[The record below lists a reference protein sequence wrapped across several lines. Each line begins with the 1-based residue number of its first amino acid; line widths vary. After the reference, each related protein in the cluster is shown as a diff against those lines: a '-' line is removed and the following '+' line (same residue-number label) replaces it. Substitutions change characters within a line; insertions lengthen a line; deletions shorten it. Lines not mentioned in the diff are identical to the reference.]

1 MSELRTNK
9 IIPRDGLPSGA
20 YSGGIVQV
28 RHHIKSTTVTTTSS
42 SIIELH
48 SGTITP
54 TSASNKILIDV
65 RLRGHETT
73 GNARKWFMNVG
84 RSVGGGSQAYPFG
97 QYFCQNR
104 SQLSM
109 WGGYYP
115 MVTDTPGTTSEV
127 TYHVNIGPWG
137 GAAGTSFSINSMTG
151 DAEAAGSIII
161 LYEVSA

>member
-9 IIPRDGLPSGA
+9 ILPRDGLPSGA
-20 YSGGIVQV
+20 YGGGIIQV
-28 RHHIKSTTVTTTSS
+28 RTHVKSTTVTTTSS

-54 TSASNKILIDV
+54 TSASNKILVDV

-73 GNARKWFMNVG
+73 GNARKWFLNVG
-84 RSVGGGSQAYPFG
+84 RSVGGGAQAYPFG
-97 QYFCQNR
+97 QFFCQNR

-115 MVTDTPGTTSEV
+115 VVTDSPATTAEV

>member
-1 MSELRTNK
+1 MSEIRVNK
-9 IIPRDGLPSGA
+9 ILPRDGLPTGA
-20 YSGGIVQV
+20 YSGGIIQV
-28 RHHIKSTTVTTTSS
+28 RHHVKSTTVTTTSDS
-42 SIIELH
+42 VVELD
-48 SGTITP
+48 SATITP

-73 GNARKWFMNVG
+73 GNARKWFLNVG
-84 RSVGGGSQAYPFG
+84 RSVGGGTPVYPNG

-115 MVTDTPGTTSEV
+115 VVWDSPGTTSEV

-137 GAAGTSFSINSMTG
+137 GPAGTSFSINSMTG
-151 DAEAAGSIII
+151 DGEGGGSIIV
-161 LYEVSA
+161 LYEISA

>member
-9 IIPRDGLPSGA
+9 ILPRDGLPSGA
-20 YSGGIVQV
+20 YSGGIIQV
-28 RHHIKSTTVTTTSS
+28 RTHVKSTTVTTTANG
-42 SIIELH
+42 IIELH

-54 TSASNKILIDV
+54 TSSTNKILVDV

-73 GNARKWFMNVG
+73 GNARKWFLNVG
-84 RSVGGGSQAYPFG
+84 RSVGGGAQAYPFG
-97 QYFCQNR
+97 QFFCQNR

-115 MVTDTPGTTSEV
+115 VVTDSPNTISEV

-151 DAEAAGSIII
+151 DSEAAGSIIV

>member
-1 MSELRTNK
+1 MSTLRTNK
-9 IIPRDGLPSGA
+9 ILPRDGLPSGA
-20 YSGGIVQV
+20 YGGGIIQV
-28 RHHIKSTTVTTTSS
+28 RTHIKSTTVTTTANG
-42 SIIELH
+42 IIELH

-54 TSASNKILIDV
+54 TSATNKILVDV

-84 RSVGGGSQAYPFG
+84 RSVGGGAQAYPFG

-104 SQLSM
+104 SVLSM

-115 MVTDTPGTTSEV
+115 VVTDSPNTTNEV
-127 TYHVNIGPWG
+127 KYHVNIGPWG

-151 DAEAAGSIII
+151 DSEGAGLIMI

>member
-9 IIPRDGLPSGA
+9 ILPRDGLPSGA
-20 YSGGIVQV
+20 YSGGIIQV
-28 RHHIKSTTVTTTSS
+28 RTHVKSSTVTTTANG
-42 SIIELH
+42 IIELH

-54 TSASNKILIDV
+54 TSTTNKILVDV

-73 GNARKWFMNVG
+73 GNARKWFLNVG
-84 RSVGGGSQAYPFG
+84 RSVGGGAQAYPFG
-97 QYFCQNR
+97 QFFCQNR

-115 MVTDTPGTTSEV
+115 VVTDSPNTISEV

-151 DAEAAGSIII
+151 DAEAAGSIIV

>member
-1 MSELRTNK
+1 MSELRANK
-9 IIPRDGLPSGA
+9 ILPRDGLPTGA
-20 YSGGIVQV
+20 YSGGIIQV
-28 RHHIKSTTVTTTSS
+28 RTHVKSTTVTTTSS
-42 SIIELH
+42 NFVELH

-54 TSASNKILIDV
+54 ISASNKILIDV

-73 GNARKWFMNVG
+73 GNTRKWVLNVG
-84 RSVGGGSQAYPFG
+84 RTIGGGTAVYPFG
-97 QYFCQNR
+97 QFFCQNR
-104 SQLSM
+104 SLASM
-109 WGGYYP
+109 WSGYYP
-115 MVTDTPGTTSEV
+115 MVTDSPNTTSEV

>member
-1 MSELRTNK
+1 MSLLRANK
-9 IIPRDGLPSGA
+9 ILPRDGLPSGA
-20 YSGGIVQV
+20 YSGGIIQV
-28 RHHIKSTTVTTTSS
+28 RTHVKSTTVTTTAN

-54 TSASNKILIDV
+54 TSSTNKILVDV

-84 RSVGGGSQAYPFG
+84 RSIGGGSQFYPFN
-97 QYFCQNR
+97 QFFCQNR

-115 MVTDTPGTTSEV
+115 VVTDSPNTTSEV
-127 TYHVNIGPWG
+127 KYHVNIGPWG

-151 DAEAAGSIII
+151 DAEGGGLIMI

>member
-9 IIPRDGLPSGA
+9 ILPRDGLPSGA
-20 YSGGIVQV
+20 YSGGIIQV
-28 RHHIKSTTVTTTSS
+28 RTHVKSTTVTTTANG
-42 SIIELH
+42 IIELH

-54 TSASNKILIDV
+54 TSSTNKILVDV

-73 GNARKWFMNVG
+73 GNARKWFLNVG
-84 RSVGGGSQAYPFG
+84 RSVGGGAQAYPFG
-97 QYFCQNR
+97 QFFCQNR

-115 MVTDTPGTTSEV
+115 VVTDSPNTTSEV
-127 TYHVNIGPWG
+127 TYHINIGPWG
-137 GAAGTSFSINSMTG
+137 GPGGTSFSINSMTG
-151 DAEAAGSIII
+151 DAEAAGSIIV

>member
-9 IIPRDGLPSGA
+9 ILPRDGLPSGA
-20 YSGGIVQV
+20 YSGGIIQV
-28 RHHIKSTTVTTTSS
+28 RVHTTSTTVTTTSS
-42 SIIELH
+42 SIVELH
-48 SGTITP
+48 QGVITP

-73 GNARKWFMNVG
+73 GNTRKWFMNVG

-104 SQLSM
+104 SLASM

-115 MVTDTPGTTSEV
+115 VVTDTPGTTSEV
-127 TYHVNIGPWG
+127 KYHVNIGPWG
-137 GAAGTSFSINSMTG
+137 GPAGTSFSINSMTG
-151 DAEAAGSIII
+151 DGEGAGCQIV
-161 LYEVSA
+161 LYEVSG

>member
-1 MSELRTNK
+1 MSLLRANK
-9 IIPRDGLPSGA
+9 ILPRDGLPSGA
-20 YSGGIVQV
+20 YSGGIIQV
-28 RHHIKSTTVTTTSS
+28 KYHQKSSTVTTTSS

-54 TSASNKILIDV
+54 TSATNKILVDV

-84 RSVGGGSQAYPFG
+84 RSIGGGSQFYPFN
-97 QYFCQNR
+97 QFFCQNR

-115 MVTDTPGTTSEV
+115 VVTDSPNTTNEV

>member
-1 MSELRTNK
+1 MSLLRANK
-9 IIPRDGLPSGA
+9 ILPRDGLPTSA
-20 YSGGIVQV
+20 YGGGIIQV
-28 RHHIKSTTVTTTSS
+28 RYHQKSSTVTTTSS

-54 TSASNKILIDV
+54 TSSTNKILVDV
-65 RLRGHETT
+65 RVRGHETT

-84 RSVGGGSQAYPFG
+84 RSIGGGSQFYPFN
-97 QYFCQNR
+97 QFFCQNR

-115 MVTDTPGTTSEV
+115 VVTDSPNTTSEV
-127 TYHVNIGPWG
+127 KYHVNIGPWG

>member
-1 MSELRTNK
+1 MSELRANK
-9 IIPRDGLPSGA
+9 ILPRDGLPTGA
-20 YSGGIVQV
+20 YSGGIIQV
-28 RHHIKSTTVTTTSS
+28 RTHVKSSTVTTTSS
-42 SIIELH
+42 NFVELH

-54 TSASNKILIDV
+54 ISASNKILIDV

-73 GNARKWFMNVG
+73 GNTRKWVLNVG
-84 RSVGGGSQAYPFG
+84 RTIGGGTAVYPFG
-97 QYFCQNR
+97 QFFCQNR
-104 SQLSM
+104 SLASM
-109 WGGYYP
+109 WSGYYP
-115 MVTDTPGTTSEV
+115 MVTDSPNTTAEV

>member
-1 MSELRTNK
+1 MSTLGTNK
-9 IIPRDGLPSGA
+9 ILPRDGLPSGA
-20 YSGGIVQV
+20 YSGGIIQV
-28 RHHIKSTTVTTTSS
+28 RTHVKSTTVTTTAN

-54 TSASNKILIDV
+54 TSSTNKILVDV
-65 RLRGHETT
+65 RVRGHETT
-73 GNARKWFMNVG
+73 GKARKWFMNVG
-84 RSVGGGSQAYPFG
+84 RSIGGGSQFYPFN
-97 QYFCQNR
+97 QFFCQNR

-115 MVTDTPGTTSEV
+115 VVTDSPNTTSEV
-127 TYHVNIGPWG
+127 KYHVNIGPWG

-151 DAEAAGSIII
+151 DAEGGGLIMI

>member
-1 MSELRTNK
+1 MSLLRANK
-9 IIPRDGLPSGA
+9 ILPRDGLPSGA
-20 YSGGIVQV
+20 YSGGIIQV
-28 RHHIKSTTVTTTSS
+28 RTHVKSTTVTTTAN

-54 TSASNKILIDV
+54 TSSTNKILVDV
-65 RLRGHETT
+65 RVRGHETT

-84 RSVGGGSQAYPFG
+84 RSIGGGSQFYPFN
-97 QYFCQNR
+97 QFFCQNR

-115 MVTDTPGTTSEV
+115 VVTDSPNTTSEV
-127 TYHVNIGPWG
+127 KYHVNIGPWG

-151 DAEAAGSIII
+151 DAEGGGLIMI

>member
-1 MSELRTNK
+1 MSELRANK
-9 IIPRDGLPSGA
+9 ILPRDGLPTGA
-20 YSGGIVQV
+20 YSGGIIQV
-28 RHHIKSTTVTTTSS
+28 RTHVKSTTVTTTSS
-42 SIIELH
+42 NFVELH

-54 TSASNKILIDV
+54 ISASNKILIDV

-73 GNARKWFMNVG
+73 GNTRKWVLNVG
-84 RSVGGGSQAYPFG
+84 RSVGGGTPVYPFG
-97 QYFCQNR
+97 QFFCQNR
-104 SQLSM
+104 SLASM
-109 WGGYYP
+109 WSGYYP
-115 MVTDTPGTTSEV
+115 MVTDAPNTTAEV

>member
-1 MSELRTNK
+1 MSLLRANK
-9 IIPRDGLPSGA
+9 ILPRDGLPSGA
-20 YSGGIVQV
+20 YSGGIIQV
-28 RHHIKSTTVTTTSS
+28 RSHVKSSTVTTTANG
-42 SIIELH
+42 IIELH

-54 TSASNKILIDV
+54 TSSTNKILVDV

-73 GNARKWFMNVG
+73 GNTRKWFLNVG
-84 RSVGGGSQAYPFG
+84 RSVGGGTPVYPFG
-97 QYFCQNR
+97 QFFCQNR

-115 MVTDTPGTTSEV
+115 VVTDSPGTTSEV
-127 TYHVNIGPWG
+127 KYHVNIGPWG

-151 DAEAAGSIII
+151 DAEGGGLIMI

>member
-1 MSELRTNK
+1 MSLLRANK
-9 IIPRDGLPSGA
+9 RLPRDGLPSGA
-20 YSGGIVQV
+20 YSGGIIQV
-28 RHHIKSTTVTTTSS
+28 KYHQKSSTVTTTSS

-48 SGTITP
+48 SGTITT
-54 TSASNKILIDV
+54 TSATNKIMVDV

-84 RSVGGGSQAYPFG
+84 RSIGGGSQFYPFN
-97 QYFCQNR
+97 QFFCQNR

-115 MVTDTPGTTSEV
+115 VVTDSPNTTSEV
-127 TYHVNIGPWG
+127 KYHVNIGPWG

-151 DAEAAGSIII
+151 DAEGGGLIMI

>member
-9 IIPRDGLPSGA
+9 ILPRDGLPSGA
-20 YSGGIVQV
+20 YSGGIIQV
-28 RHHIKSTTVTTTSS
+28 RTYVKSSTVTTTSS
-42 SIIELH
+42 SFIELH

-54 TSASNKILIDV
+54 TSSTNKILVDL
-65 RLRGHETT
+65 RLRAHETT
-73 GNARKWFMNVG
+73 GNARKWVVNVG
-84 RSVGGGSQAYPFG
+84 RSVGGGAQAYPFG

-115 MVTDTPGTTSEV
+115 VVTDSPNTTSEV
-127 TYHVNIGPWG
+127 TYHINTGPWG

-151 DAEAAGSIII
+151 DSEGAGLIMI

>member
-9 IIPRDGLPSGA
+9 ILPRDGLPSGA
-20 YSGGIVQV
+20 YGGGIVQV
-28 RHHIKSTTVTTTSS
+28 RTHVKSTTVTTTANG
-42 SIIELH
+42 IIELH

-54 TSASNKILIDV
+54 TSSTNKILVDL
-65 RLRGHETT
+65 RLRAHETT
-73 GNARKWFMNVG
+73 GNARKWVVNVG
-84 RSVGGGSQAYPFG
+84 RSVGGGAQAYPFG
-97 QYFCQNR
+97 QFFCQNR

-115 MVTDTPGTTSEV
+115 VVTDSPNTTSEV

-151 DAEAAGSIII
+151 DSEAAGSIIV

>member
-9 IIPRDGLPSGA
+9 ILPRDGLPSGA
-20 YSGGIVQV
+20 YSGGIIQV
-28 RHHIKSTTVTTTSS
+28 RVHTTSTTVTTTSS
-42 SIIELH
+42 SIVELH
-48 SGTITP
+48 QGVITP
-54 TSASNKILIDV
+54 TSTSNKILIDV

-73 GNARKWFMNVG
+73 GNTRKWFMNVG

-104 SQLSM
+104 SLASM

-115 MVTDTPGTTSEV
+115 VVTDTPGTLSEV
-127 TYHVNIGPWG
+127 KYHVNIGPWG

-151 DAEAAGSIII
+151 DGEGAGCQIV
-161 LYEVSA
+161 LYEVSG

>member
-1 MSELRTNK
+1 MSLLRANK
-9 IIPRDGLPSGA
+9 ILPRDGLPSGA
-20 YSGGIVQV
+20 YSGGIIQV
-28 RHHIKSTTVTTTSS
+28 KYHQKSSTVTTTSS

-54 TSASNKILIDV
+54 TSATNKILVDV

-84 RSVGGGSQAYPFG
+84 RSIGGGSQFYPFN
-97 QYFCQNR
+97 QFFCQNR

-115 MVTDTPGTTSEV
+115 VVTDSPGTTNEV

>member
-9 IIPRDGLPSGA
+9 ILPRDGLPTGA
-20 YSGGIVQV
+20 YSGGIIQV
-28 RHHIKSTTVTTTSS
+28 RTHVKSTTVTTTSS
-42 SIIELH
+42 NFVELH

-54 TSASNKILIDV
+54 ISASNKILIDV

-73 GNARKWFMNVG
+73 GNTRKWVLNVG
-84 RSVGGGSQAYPFG
+84 RTIGGGTAVYPFG
-97 QYFCQNR
+97 QFFCQNR
-104 SQLSM
+104 SLASM
-109 WGGYYP
+109 WSGYYP
-115 MVTDTPGTTSEV
+115 MVTDSPNTTSEV

>member
-9 IIPRDGLPSGA
+9 ILPRDGLPSGA
-20 YSGGIVQV
+20 YSGGIIQV
-28 RHHIKSTTVTTTSS
+28 RTHVKSTTVTTTANGF
-42 SIIELH
+42 IELH

-54 TSASNKILIDV
+54 TSSTNKILVDV

-73 GNARKWFMNVG
+73 GNARKWFLNVG
-84 RSVGGGSQAYPFG
+84 RSVGGGAQAYPFG
-97 QYFCQNR
+97 QFFCQNR

-115 MVTDTPGTTSEV
+115 VVTDSPNTTSEV

-151 DAEAAGSIII
+151 DSEGAGSIIV

>member
-1 MSELRTNK
+1 MSELRTNR

-20 YSGGIVQV
+20 YSGGIIQV
-28 RHHIKSTTVTTTSS
+28 RVHTKSTTVTTTSN

-48 SGTITP
+48 SGVITP

-84 RSVGGGSQAYPFG
+84 RSVSGGSQAYPFG

-115 MVTDTPGTTSEV
+115 VVTDSPGTTSEV

-137 GAAGTSFSINSMTG
+137 GASGTSFSINSMTG
-151 DAEAAGSIII
+151 DGEGAGCQIV
-161 LYEVSA
+161 LYEVSG

>member
-1 MSELRTNK
+1 MSELRANK
-9 IIPRDGLPSGA
+9 ILPRDGLPTGA
-20 YSGGIVQV
+20 YSGGIIQV
-28 RHHIKSTTVTTTSS
+28 RTHVKSSTVTTTSS
-42 SIIELH
+42 NFVELH

-54 TSASNKILIDV
+54 ISASNKILIDV

-73 GNARKWFMNVG
+73 GNTRKWVLNVG
-84 RSVGGGSQAYPFG
+84 RTIGGGTAVYPFG
-97 QYFCQNR
+97 QFFCQNR
-104 SQLSM
+104 SLASM
-109 WGGYYP
+109 WSGYYP
-115 MVTDTPGTTSEV
+115 MVTDSPNTTSEV

>member
-1 MSELRTNK
+1 MSEIRVNK
-9 IIPRDGLPSGA
+9 ILPRDGLPSGGFG
-20 YSGGIVQV
+20 GGIVQV
-28 RHHIKSTTVTTTSS
+28 RTHIKSSNVTTTSS
-42 SIIELH
+42 SVIELD
-48 SGTITP
+48 SATITP

-73 GNARKWFMNVG
+73 GNARKWFLNVG
-84 RSVGGGSQAYPFG
+84 RSVGGGTPVYPNG

-115 MVTDTPGTTSEV
+115 VVWDSPGTTSEV

-137 GAAGTSFSINSMTG
+137 GPAGTSFSINSMTG
-151 DAEAAGSIII
+151 DGEGGGSIII